1 MRISLEFTA
10 GAKANQRASIKP
22 KPNPLAEPCL
32 IYGKWIADPKAA
44 YYVEVDT
51 NARAISEILHGK

>member
-22 KPNPLAEPCL
+22 KPNPLAEPEITNL
-32 IYGKWIADPKAA
+32 ANQGENTSYG
-44 YYVEVDT
+44 
-51 NARAISEILHGK
+51 